1 MANEIDKLGPK
12 DFITGCLVIVV
23 AVFVVPILVLLFKV
37 SIYLAIVIAVIVA
50 VILESLCWARL
61 SGSSFLGVDQTIRIR
76 ANILSNLV
84 SGFQAVEHEPAA
96 QTRNHKIV
104 LVA

>member
-37 SIYLAIVIAVIVA
+37 SIYLAIVIG
-50 VILESLCWARL
+50 VILAIILGIALLGKVVRL
-61 SGSSFLGVDQTIRIR
+61 IFFRGGSDDKNR
-76 ANILSNLV
+76 SNHI
-84 SGFQAVEHEPAA
+84 E
-96 QTRNHKIV
+96 
-104 LVA
+104 